1 MASFT
6 IDNQPTNNILAPC
19 FTFDSYPEK
28 NENVDYENTYN
39 ELVENSL
46 QFDDLIKWNMKQT
59 EIIFVGS
66 IDNANYRTC
75 NTNFV
80 SNFPIKHTIKNF
92 SASSEKFI
100 ERKELC
106 NYKYLL
112 HLNGN
117 GGAYSSRIKYLL
129 LSNSL
134 VLYITN
140 YHNNSLLHKEYW
152 MYYDEIFKNIIICE
166 DIDECQNKLLELN
179 ENDEL
184 SFEISNKG
192 FHNTKD
198 LLKKENVLL
207 YWKLLIEEYTKRLI
221 NNDINHPIFQYTYS

>member
-1 MASFT
+1 
-6 IDNQPTNNILAPC
+6 
-19 FTFDSYPEK
+19 
-28 NENVDYENTYN
+28 
-39 ELVENSL
+39 
-46 QFDDLIKWNMKQT
+46 
-59 EIIFVGS
+59 
-66 IDNANYRTC
+66 
-75 NTNFV
+75 
-80 SNFPIKHTIKNF
+80 
-92 SASSEKFI
+92 
-100 ERKELC
+100 
-106 NYKYLL
+106 
-112 HLNGN
+112 
-117 GGAYSSRIKYLL
+117 
-129 LSNSL
+129 
-134 VLYITN
+134 
-140 YHNNSLLHKEYW
+140 